1 MPAVVRLRNLT
12 DAQLF
17 DRQSRKL
24 RGFMNTG
31 LRNLHDCLRD
41 HFRQGVVA
49 ILDAEGMQRLLV
61 SSVMRLISFRSK
73 VQFFSTSDK

>member
-17 DRQSRKL
+17 DRQSREL

-31 LRNLHDCLRD
+31 LRDLDDRLRYR
-41 HFRQGVVA
+41 FRQGGVA
-49 ILDAEGMQRLLV
+49 ILDAEGNQRLFI
-61 SSVMRLISFRSK
+61 RLCDAANRFRLQGG
-73 VQFFSTSDK
+73 VF

>member
-31 LRNLHDCLRD
+31 LRDLDDRLRD
-41 HFRQGVVA
+41 HLRQGIVA
-49 ILDAEGMQRLLV
+49 ILDAEGNQRPARKPL
-61 SSVMRLISFRSK
+61 
-73 VQFFSTSDK
+73 